1 MEIVFLDHSVAMAD
15 WKLILQTIYFNPNET
30 GAFAGPQKVKQILKQ
45 KGYSVP
51 MKEIKQWLQDQDAYS
66 LLRQVK
72 YRFRRQRIVTS
83 GLDDMWDADLADV
96 SNLHQHNP
104 PYKYWLIVID
114 VFSRFLWLIPVPTK
128 HHTHMVQAFKN
139 LFKSTK
145 RRPKKLR
152 TDKGTEF
159 TNRAVRKLL
168 ESEGIYAY
176 TTKNETKANYAE
188 RVIRTMKGLLYRYF
202 LHRQTYQ
209 YIDVIEKLVQNYNS
223 RPHRSLKG
231 LSPSEITKDNEAKVW
246 KCMYVDTSKRNTK
259 IKYQFKV
266 NDKVRISHL
275 KYTFQRDFHQK
286 WTEELFIVTRRIRR
300 SGHKFYCL
308 KDYADEDIDG
318 YFYETELQK
327 VRKPSDMVLKVEK
340 VLKQRTRQGQK
351 EYLVKYVGWPQKF
364 NAWVKSD
371 NMQAI

>member
-45 KGYSVP
+45 KGYNVP
-51 MKEIKQWLQDQDAYS
+51 MKDIKQWLQDQDAYS

-96 SNLHQHNP
+96 SNLNQHNP

-231 LSPSEITKDNEAKVW
+231 LSPSEITKDNEAKCGNV
-246 KCMYVDTSKRNTK
+246 CMWTQVKETPRLSIN
-259 IKYQFKV
+259 
-266 NDKVRISHL
+266 L
-275 KYTFQRDFHQK
+275 KST
-286 WTEELFIVTRRIRR
+286 TRLEFLI
-300 SGHKFYCL
+300 
-308 KDYADEDIDG
+308 
-318 YFYETELQK
+318 
-327 VRKPSDMVLKVEK
+327 
-340 VLKQRTRQGQK
+340 
-351 EYLVKYVGWPQKF
+351 
-364 NAWVKSD
+364 
-371 NMQAI
+371 